1 MMMMKLNMTI
11 KVYGEE
17 GQMKIGVWLSHP
29 RLDNGAGDL
38 LQICRIGCQEGCL
51 YLATYPPKA
60 GYVCLSSLTGRTMEW
75 GQRCQDGKFH

>member
-11 KVYGEE
+11 KGYGEE
-17 GQMKIGVWLSHP
+17 GHMKIGVWLSHP

-51 YLATYPPKA
+51 YIATYPPKA

-75 GQRCQDGKFH
+75 GQHCQDGKFH